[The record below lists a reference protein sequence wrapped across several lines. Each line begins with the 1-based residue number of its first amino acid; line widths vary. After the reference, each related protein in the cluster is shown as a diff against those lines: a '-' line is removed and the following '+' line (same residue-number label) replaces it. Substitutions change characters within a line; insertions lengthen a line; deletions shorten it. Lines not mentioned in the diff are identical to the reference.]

1 MRNGYASV
9 YNGTTRKSVPRVPVW
24 VALLAGVWVG
34 QPVQAQTVRQLT
46 LNDVIRQVQEK
57 SPELRAEKLNQDLA
71 RASVVTA
78 GLRPNPSL
86 NNQSLQL
93 MQPSHFPEGTRAY
106 NNRNRQVWWQL
117 TTPVDVA
124 KQRQKN
130 VALAEE
136 TVELQRRTYAETER
150 NLLRAAAQTWLD
162 AWSAHQTVLYTER
175 LQHNLDTLVQISD
188 VRLKNQ
194 VITKSDRSRTQL
206 LADQYR
212 LRGRTARQDYQNQL
226 IRLRYLLQTTDSLEV
241 VRADSLFFRNF
252 DPATDKQITESIQDR
267 PDVRVADQTIT
278 VAQRNT
284 DLQHALRVPRPELG
298 AIYNPQ
304 NGVPYLGFYGTIALP
319 FFNKNQGEIQKARIA
334 EDQSR
339 QIADYT
345 RRQALTEIQVAWQ
358 SYNARRDNLT
368 RYTAIRQQ
376 AAEVLAS
383 VRYAYFRGG
392 TAIVDFLEA
401 QRAMLSIEEE
411 YLATEVAYRQAFIDL
426 LFATGNIQ
434 RIANP

>member
-1 MRNGYASV
+1 M
-9 YNGTTRKSVPRVPVW
+9 W
-24 VALLAGVWVG
+24 VAVVAGIWAG
-34 QPVQAQTVRQLT
+34 LPAEAQRVRPLT
-46 LNDVIRQVQEK
+46 LSDVIRQVQEK
-57 SPELRAEKLNQDLA
+57 SPELRAGKLNQELA
-71 RASVVTA
+71 KADVVTA

-93 MQPSHFPEGTRAY
+93 MQPSHFPERTGAL

-117 TTPVDVA
+117 TTPVNVA
-124 KQRQKN
+124 GQRQKS

-136 TVELQRRTYAETER
+136 TVELQRRMLAETER

-162 AWSAHQTVLYTER
+162 AWSARQTVLYTER
-175 LQHNLDTLVQISD
+175 LQQNLDTLVQISD

-194 VITKSDRSRTQL
+194 VITQSDRSRTQL

-212 LRGRTARQDYQNQL
+212 LRGRTARQEYQNQL
-226 IRLRYLLQTTDSLEV
+226 TRLHYLLQTTDSLEID
-241 VRADSLFFRNF
+241 RTDSLFFRT
-252 DPATDKQITESIQDR
+252 DPRVSEQLLTERVQGRS
-267 PDVRVADQTIT
+267 DVQVAEQAIT
-278 VAQRNT
+278 VSQRNA

-304 NGVPYLGFYGTIALP
+304 NGVPYVGFYGTMALP
-319 FFNKNQGEIQKARIA
+319 FFNKNQGEIQKARVA

-345 RRQALTEIQVAWQ
+345 RRQALTEIQVALR
-358 SYNARRDNLT
+358 SYATQRDNLT
-368 RYTAIRQQ
+368 RYAVIRQQ

-411 YLATEVAYRQAFIDL
+411 YLATEVAYRQAYIDL
-426 LFATGNIQ
+426 LFATGQIQ